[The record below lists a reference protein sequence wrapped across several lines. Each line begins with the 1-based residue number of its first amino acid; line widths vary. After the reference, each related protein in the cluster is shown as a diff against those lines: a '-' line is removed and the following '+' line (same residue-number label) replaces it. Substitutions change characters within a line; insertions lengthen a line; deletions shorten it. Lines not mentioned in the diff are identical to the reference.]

1 MSDDNPTADDVLEGG
16 NPTGNAI
23 EQNLKSRAT
32 WLRLAFMLVSAV
44 LLCVTTLVGT
54 LVVVMGFVWLLFTGE
69 VNRQLQQVGQSIAA
83 YVYEIIRYLTFNTDQ
98 KPFPMG
104 GDWPAGDADSQ

>member
-1 MSDDNPTADDVLEGG
+1 MSDDNPIADHVLEGG

-44 LLCVTTLVGT
+44 LLGVTSVVGT

-69 VNRQLQQVGQSIAA
+69 VNHQLRQVGQSIAA

-104 GDWPAGDADSQ
+104 GDWPAGDSDPE

>member
-1 MSDDNPTADDVLEGG
+1 MSNDNPTADDVLERS

-44 LLCVTTLVGT
+44 LLCVTTLVGS

-104 GDWPAGDADSQ
+104 GDWPAGDSDSQ